1 VHKTDF
7 GPILEIAK
15 LRNSQLIQAQ
25 ELYEHLQDD
34 SWCTIDC
41 RSELSDPGAGQRDY
55 DTAHIPAAVFADLN
69 EDLAAP
75 LGEFTGRHPLP
86 DVVNITATIGRLG
99 IDNNTTVVVYDNDN
113 GAVAARTWWTLR
125 WLGHTNVRVLD
136 GGLAAWSKSQYP
148 LSSELVVPGRAEFV
162 SGVRNELVITT
173 AEICEAG
180 ANIASLNIFDA
191 RDLKRFLGEDE
202 PIDKVAGHVPG
213 ARSLPF
219 PVSMNDDGYW
229 KGVQELQQLWRRE
242 LGDDRHT
249 EWVVMCGSGVTAC
262 HLALSAVAAG
272 YRDPRLYVGSWS
284 EWITDSGRPIG
295 LGYG

>member
-1 VHKTDF
+1 MHKTDF

-15 LRNSQLIQAQ
+15 LRNSQLIQSQ

-55 DTAHIPAAVFADLN
+55 DAAHIPAAVFADLN
-69 EDLAAP
+69 EDLSAP
-75 LGEFTGRHPLP
+75 LDEFTGRHPLP
-86 DVVNITATIGRLG
+86 DVANITETIGRLG
-99 IDNNTTVVVYDNDN
+99 IDNKTTVVVYDNGN
-113 GAVAARTWWTLR
+113 GAIASRAWWTLR

-162 SGVRNELVITT
+162 SRVRDELVITT

-180 ANIASLNIFDA
+180 ANIAGLNIFDA
-191 RDLKRFLGEDE
+191 RDLTRFLGEEE
-202 PIDKVAGHVPG
+202 PIDRVAGHVPG

-229 KGVQELQQLWRRE
+229 KGVQELQELWRRE

>member
-1 VHKTDF
+1 MS
-7 GPILEIAK
+7 
-15 LRNSQLIQAQ
+15 NSQLIQAQ
-25 ELYEHLQDD
+25 ELYEHLEDD

-41 RSELSDPGAGQRDY
+41 RSELSDPIAGQRDY
-55 DTAHIPAAVFADLN
+55 DAAHIPAAVFADLN
-69 EDLAAP
+69 EDLSAP

-86 DVVNITATIGRLG
+86 EVANITATIGRLG
-99 IDNNTTVVVYDNDN
+99 IDNNTTVVVYDHGH
-113 GAVAARTWWTLR
+113 GAIAARAWWTMR

-136 GGLAAWSKSQYP
+136 GGLAAWSESQYP
-148 LSSELVVPGRAEFV
+148 LSSETVTASPTKFV
-162 SGVRNELVITT
+162 SRVRDELVITS
-173 AEICEAG
+173 AEICDAG
-180 ANIASLNIFDA
+180 ADMARLNIFDA
-191 RDLKRFLGEDE
+191 RELARFLGDEE

-213 ARSLPF
+213 ARCLPF

-229 KGVQELQQLWRRE
+229 KGVKELQDLWLRE
-242 LGDDRHT
+242 LGADRQI

-284 EWITDSGRPIG
+284 EWISDSGRPIG

>member
-1 VHKTDF
+1 MS
-7 GPILEIAK
+7 
-15 LRNSQLIQAQ
+15 NSQLIQAQ
-25 ELYEHLQDD
+25 ELYEHLEDD

-41 RSELSDPGAGQRDY
+41 RSELSDPIAGRRNY
-55 DTAHIPAAVFADLN
+55 EAAHIPAAVFADLN

-86 DVVNITATIGRLG
+86 EVANITATIGRLG
-99 IDNNTTVVVYDNDN
+99 ITNNTAVVVYDHGN
-113 GAVAARTWWTLR
+113 GAIAARAWWTLR

-136 GGLAAWSKSQYP
+136 GGLAAWSQSQYP
-148 LSSELVVPGRAEFV
+148 LSSEPVTPGRTEFV
-162 SGVRNELVITT
+162 SRVRDELVITT
-173 AEICEAG
+173 AEICDAG
-180 ANIASLNIFDA
+180 TNVSSLNILDA
-191 RDLKRFLGEDE
+191 RDLTRFLGEEE

-229 KGVQELQQLWRRE
+229 KNVQELQELWLRQ
-242 LGDDRHT
+242 LGDDRQA

-284 EWITDSGRPIG
+284 EWITDPERPIG

>member
-1 VHKTDF
+1 MHKADF

-15 LRNSQLIQAQ
+15 LRNSQLIQSQ

-41 RSELSDPGAGQRDY
+41 RSELSDPGAGRRDY
-55 DTAHIPAAVFADLN
+55 DAAHIPAAVFADLN
-69 EDLAAP
+69 EDLSAP
-75 LGEFTGRHPLP
+75 LDEFTGRHPLP
-86 DVVNITATIGRLG
+86 DVANITETIGRLG
-99 IDNNTTVVVYDNDN
+99 IDNKTTVVVYDNGN
-113 GAVAARTWWTLR
+113 GAIASRAWWTLR

-136 GGLAAWSKSQYP
+136 GGLAAWSESKYP
-148 LSSELVVPGRAEFV
+148 LSAEPVTKGRAEFV
-162 SGVRNELVITT
+162 SRVRDELVITT
-173 AEICEAG
+173 AEICDAG
-180 ANIASLNIFDA
+180 ANIAGLKIFDA
-191 RDLKRFLGEDE
+191 RDLTRFLGEDE

-219 PVSMNDDGYW
+219 PASMNDDGYW
-229 KGVQELQQLWRRE
+229 KNVKELQELWMRE
-242 LGDDRHT
+242 LGGDHQA

-284 EWITDSGRPIG
+284 EWITDPERPIG

>member
-1 VHKTDF
+1 MHKTDF
-7 GPILEIAK
+7 EPILEIEN
-15 LRNSQLIQAQ
+15 LTNNQLLQAQ

-41 RSELSDPGAGQRDY
+41 RSELSDPAAGKRDY
-55 DTAHIPAAVFADLN
+55 DAAHIPAAVFADLN
-69 EDLAAP
+69 EDLSAP
-75 LGEFTGRHPLP
+75 LGKFTGRHPLP
-86 DVVNITATIGRLG
+86 DVANITATIGRLG
-99 IDNNTTVVVYDNDN
+99 ITNNTTVVVYDHGN
-113 GAVAARTWWTLR
+113 GAIAARAWWTMR
-125 WLGHTNVRVLD
+125 WLGHMNVRVLD
-136 GGLAAWSKSQYP
+136 GGFAAWSKSKYP
-148 LSSELVVPGRAEFV
+148 LSSEPVTPGRAEFV
-162 SGVRNELVITT
+162 SRVRDELVITT
-173 AEICEAG
+173 AEICDAG
-180 ANIASLNIFDA
+180 ANIAGLKIFDA

-229 KGVQELQQLWRRE
+229 RDLKELQELWSRQ
-242 LGDDRHT
+242 LGDDRQA

-284 EWITDSGRPIG
+284 EWISDPERPIG